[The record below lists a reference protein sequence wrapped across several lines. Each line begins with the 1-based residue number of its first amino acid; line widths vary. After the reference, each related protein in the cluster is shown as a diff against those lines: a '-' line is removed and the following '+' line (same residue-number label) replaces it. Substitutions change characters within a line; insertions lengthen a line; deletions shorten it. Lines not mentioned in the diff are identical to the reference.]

1 MLNTKKLYQF
11 YQTCK
16 AHNTYKTANIF
27 ASVMGLGHN
36 KKVLYSKADYTSKNI
51 CGFIG
56 VMGLACLIKLVKFF
70 VLITIK

>member
-1 MLNTKKLYQF
+1 
-11 YQTCK
+11 
-16 AHNTYKTANIF
+16 
-27 ASVMGLGHN
+27 MGLGHN
-36 KKVLYSKADYTSKNI
+36 KKVLYSKADYTSKSI